1 MTTPSPARIVRC
13 VAVTVLAGLLLTA
26 CSSDPGPPDARPLAS
41 SSEDAASHDLSTVD
55 VDAWLDGY
63 LPAAL
68 EREGIAGAV
77 VSVVSDGTV
86 LTERGFGWADT
97 GASGRDPIPVDAQQ
111 TLFRI
116 GSISKL
122 VTATTVMQLVEAGR
136 LDLDAPVQQYLDFTL
151 PVSFERPVTV
161 RHLLTHTAGF
171 EDKLA
176 GVIGGAGAEPTTL
189 YDAVTVDPPEQIF
202 APGTMPA
209 YSNYANGL
217 AAYVVQRITGEPYE
231 EFVEREVFEPAVM
244 TTATLQQPLSESARS
259 HMSKGYSS
267 VRSPEVPF
275 EIVSPAPAGAISA
288 TAADMSAFMI
298 AQLADDGP
306 LFNAE
311 TRDQMHAPGLDS
323 ADIGGLAAGP
333 QMTLGFFE
341 RNRNGHR
348 IIGHGGDLT
357 AFHAQLDLYPDD
369 AAGIFISLNS
379 IGVTDDSTTAI
390 RNALSEGFSDRYFP
404 DQHAAEATTAATPSA
419 AAHADALI
427 GTYQLSRRSESTFV
441 RLFFAL
447 SSVVVAPGP
456 ADSITISANTDTSG
470 APLSLVEVEPWVWQ
484 EVGGQT
490 RVAVDQQDGVV
501 TAIGLSPAF
510 TLQPMPTTRTLLPLV
525 FGATLFILLLTVIV
539 VPVAALVRRWHGV
552 SVTRTRY
559 EGWLRILVASSMAAL
574 LAAGALWLV
583 VASALLSDGA
593 TPSAIVFRAAQAL
606 SAVAVLGA
614 VPALLLTVDHLRSR
628 PGLGRKRGVRSVV
641 LISANVLITLAFCG
655 LGYGVIVG
663 GLLSP
668 SITY

>member
-1 MTTPSPARIVRC
+1 MPSPSRIVRC
-13 VAVTVLAGLLLTA
+13 VAGTLLAGLLLTA
-26 CSSDPGPPDARPLAS
+26 CSADPRPLAPRQPAS
-41 SSEDAASHDLSTVD
+41 SIVDAAPHGLSAVD
-55 VDAWLDGY
+55 VDTWLAGF

-97 GASGRDPIPVDAQQ
+97 GAGGNDPLPVDPQQ

-122 VTATTVMQLVEAGR
+122 VTATTVMQLVEDGR

-171 EDKLA
+171 EDRVA
-176 GVIGGAGAEPTTL
+176 GVIGGPDAEPTTL
-189 YDAVTVDPPEQIF
+189 FDAVTVDPPEQIF
-202 APGTMPA
+202 EPGTMPA
-209 YSNYANGL
+209 YSNYSNGL
-217 AAYVVQRITGEPYE
+217 AAYLVQRITGEPYE
-231 EFVEREVFEPAVM
+231 DTVQREVFGPAGM
-244 TTATLQQPLSESARS
+244 ADATLQQPLAEPARS
-259 HMSKGYSS
+259 NMSKGYGS

-306 LFNAE
+306 LFDAA
-311 TRDQMHAPGLDS
+311 TRDRMHAPGLDS
-323 ADIGGLAAGP
+323 TAIGGLAAGP

-341 RNRNGHR
+341 KDRNGHR

-369 AAGIFISLNS
+369 SAGIFIALNS
-379 IGVTDDSTTAI
+379 SGVSDDSTTAI
-390 RNALSEGFSDRYFP
+390 RNALSEGFADRYFP
-404 DQHAAEATTAATPSA
+404 DQHAAAATTTAPTDHA
-419 AAHADALI
+419 AALT

-456 ADSITISANTDTSG
+456 GDSVTISALTDTSG
-470 APLSLVEVEPWVWQ
+470 APVSLVEVEPWVWQ
-484 EVGGQT
+484 EAGGQT

-501 TAIGLSPAF
+501 TAIGLGPAF
-510 TLQPMPTTRTLLPLV
+510 TLQPMPAARTILPPV
-525 FGATLFILLLTVIV
+525 FGAALLILLMTAVLAPI
-539 VPVAALVRRWHGV
+539 AALVRRWHGT
-552 SVTRTRY
+552 SVTRTRF
-559 EGWLRILVASSMAAL
+559 EVRLRLLVASSLVAL

-583 VASALLSDGA
+583 IASALLSDA
-593 TPSAIVFRAAQAL
+593 TPPSTAVFRAAQAL
-606 SAVAVLGA
+606 SIAAVLGA
-614 VPALLLTVDHLRSR
+614 APALLLTVTQLRNL
-628 PGLGRKRGVRSVV
+628 PGGGWKRGLRPVV
-641 LISANVLITLAFCG
+641 LVSASALITLAFVG

-663 GLLSP
+663 GMLSP